1 MGLYKFKAKTNDGSV
16 VNDILE
22 ADNKKA
28 VAKYL
33 QEKGFFPVSII
44 EEKSRKASRGYLKTK
59 ISRADLV
66 IFHRQLAD
74 ALKGGL
80 SLVKS
85 LELSYKQTEN
95 RRLKTVIGEIKDQL
109 QKGQSL
115 STALSQYPEVF
126 DSLYIGL
133 IKAGESG
140 GMLDASLERIANYQE
155 KDQVLVDRIKTAM
168 AYPLVMLCVGAATI
182 LFLLIMVIPKF
193 SLLFKDVESVLPLPT
208 RILMGLSN
216 FFIYWWFLYIP
227 GVIFLAVW
235 FQRYIKTPQGSLWF
249 DKLKLNV
256 FIVGKII
263 RYEMVVR
270 FTRTLGVLLTNGI
283 PMITALEIA
292 KKAVGNT
299 LVSAEIDRLYTE
311 IKSGKGLVEPLSRSL
326 IFPPVVSDLIAAGQE
341 VGSLEQSL
349 QRVADTYEMKV
360 ENMLKTVTGL
370 LEPVVIL
377 LMGLVVGFIVL
388 AMLLPIFEISGA
400 IK

>member
-16 VNDILE
+16 INDILE

-28 VAKYL
+28 VVRYL
-33 QEKGFFPVSII
+33 QEKGFFPISIT
-44 EEKSRKASRGYLKTK
+44 EEKRKTDSRGYLKTK
-59 ISRADLV
+59 VNRADLV

-95 RRLKTVIGEIKDQL
+95 NQLKKVIGEIKDQL
-109 QKGQSL
+109 EKGQSL
-115 STALSQYPEVF
+115 STALSQYPDLF

-140 GMLDASLERIANYQE
+140 GMLDASLERIAHYQE
-155 KDQVLVDRIKTAM
+155 KDQVLINRIKTAM
-168 AYPLVMLCVGAATI
+168 AYPLAMLCIGVGTI
-182 LFLLIMVIPKF
+182 LFLLILVIPKF
-193 SLLFKDVESVLPLPT
+193 SLLFQDVESVLPLPT
-208 RILMGLSN
+208 RILMGLSY
-216 FFIYWWFLYIP
+216 FFIHWWFIYIP
-227 GVIFLAVW
+227 GIVLLAVW
-235 FQRYIKTPQGSLWF
+235 FQRYILTPQGNLWF
-249 DKLKLNV
+249 DKLKLNI

-283 PMITALEIA
+283 PMISALEIA
-292 KKAVGNT
+292 KKAVGNAI
-299 LVSAEIDRLYTE
+299 VSAEIERLYTE

-360 ENMLKTVTGL
+360 ENMLKTATGL
-370 LEPVVIL
+370 LEPIVIVF
-377 LMGLVVGFIVL
+377 MGLLVGFIVL

>member
-16 VNDILE
+16 INDVLE

-33 QEKGFFPVSII
+33 QEKGYFPVSIS
-44 EEKSRKASRGYLKTK
+44 EEKIKRDNRRYWKTK
-59 ISRADLV
+59 INRADLV

-85 LELSYKQTEN
+85 LELAYKQTEN
-95 RRLKTVIGEIKDQL
+95 NQLKTVIGEIKGQL

-115 STALSQYPEVF
+115 STALSQYPDLF

-155 KDQVLVDRIKTAM
+155 KDQVLINRIKTAM
-168 AYPLVMLCVGAATI
+168 AYPLAMLCIGVGTI
-182 LFLLIMVIPKF
+182 LFLLVLVIPKF
-193 SLLFKDVESVLPLPT
+193 SLLFREVESILPLPT
-208 RILMGLSN
+208 RILMGLSG
-216 FFIYWWFLYIP
+216 FFINWWFIYIP
-227 GVIFLAVW
+227 GVVLLTVW
-235 FQRYIKTPQGSLWF
+235 FKRYIKTPPGNLWF
-249 DKLKLNV
+249 DKLKLNF

-263 RYEMVVR
+263 RSEMVVR

-283 PMITALEIA
+283 PMISALEIA

-299 LVSAEIDRLYTE
+299 IVSAEIERLHTE

-360 ENMLKTVTGL
+360 ENMLKTATGL
-370 LEPVVIL
+370 LEPVVIV
-377 LMGLVVGFIVL
+377 LMGLIVGFIVL